1 MSSRKYLQERRQ
13 KRKRQNSAL
22 ILIMAGGI
30 VLVFAA
36 VIYAIITS
44 ANVNLAPRQINQPS
58 FTEVEQ
64 YDLSSLGDPQAPVVI
79 EAYSNFSCSHCAD
92 FALETGKLI
101 EEEYIKTGQAS
112 LVFKTVGYSADAPAL
127 QQAAEAAYCAGEQES
142 FWHFHDL
149 IFANQVRLFT
159 NRAAN
164 ISRTMSTFAEM
175 LTLDRDEFE
184 DCVAEGKYQDLVSAN
199 QTQANQL
206 GVTGTPTFFING
218 VMLRGNQPY
227 EVFQQ
232 AIEDALVALD

>member
-1 MSSRKYLQERRQ
+1 MSSRKYIQERRQ

-36 VIYAIITS
+36 VIYAVITS
-44 ANVNLAPRQINQPS
+44 ANVNLAPRQINQPQL
-58 FTEVEQ
+58 TEVEQ
-64 YDLSSLGDPQAPVVI
+64 YDLSSLGNPQAPVII

-92 FALETGKLI
+92 FALDTGKLI

-112 LVFKTVGYSADAPAL
+112 LVFRTVGSSVEAPAL
-127 QQAAEAAYCAGEQES
+127 QQAAEAAYCAGEQGS
-142 FWHFHDL
+142 FWQFHDL

-164 ISRTMSTFAEM
+164 VSRTMRTFAEL
-175 LTLDRDEFE
+175 LTLNLGDFE
-184 DCVAEGKYQDLVSAN
+184 ECVAEGKYQELVSAN
-199 QTQANQL
+199 QTQATQL